1 MGKQEKETHEHETV
15 LLKKKSN
22 PNTAS
27 PSVAKGTLRL
37 YSVSEQENKDNTFK
51 WF

>member
-1 MGKQEKETHEHETV
+1 MGEQEKETHKHETV
-15 LLKKKSN
+15 LLKKKSK

-27 PSVAKGTLRL
+27 PSVAKGTLGF
-37 YSVSEQENKDNTFK
+37 YCVSEQENKDNTFK